1 MSAKLGEIL
10 VRENLISSQQ
20 LREALD
26 YQRTNGGR
34 LGSNLIKLGIISDEV
49 ITAVLSRQ
57 YGVPSI
63 NLELFQID
71 DEVVRLISHDV
82 AIKYTVL
89 PISKVGA
96 TLTMAM
102 ADPTNVFAMDDIKF
116 MTGLNVEPV
125 IASEA
130 GIQSA
135 ITEYYSASKELDLAG
150 MEVENDFE
158 KITERL
164 TRQNGLDRHNGA
176 PVAVGEN
183 ITSHDLDVSLD
194 QFAFEAGDHE
204 EFEVVEENDEIDLAE
219 LAKASEDAPVVRLVN
234 VLLVDSLRRGASD
247 IHVEPYEKDFRIRFR
262 IDGLLYDVMHPP
274 MKMRDALISRLKI
287 MAKLDISEKRLPQ
300 DGRIKIKV
308 KIDNRSREL
317 DFRVSTLPTL
327 FGEKVVLRL
336 LDKDKLMLDMTKLGF
351 EEESLEKFKR
361 NIEKPYGMVLVTGPT
376 GSGKTNTLYSALQS
390 LNTSETNIMTA
401 EDPVEFNLRGI
412 NQVQMKEQIGL
423 NFAAAL
429 RSFLR
434 QDPNIVLVGEIRD
447 FETAEIAIKAALTG
461 HLVLSTLHTNDAPS
475 TVSRMVNMGIEPFLV
490 ATSVNLIQAQRLIR
504 RVCEQCK
511 ESHEVPVEALV
522 EIGFSKEE
530 AGEVEL
536 YKGKGCD
543 VCNGTGYKGRVGLF
557 EVMEVT
563 DDLRELIIIGASS
576 IEIRKKAIELG
587 MVSLRESGL
596 SKLREGIT
604 TIEEVVKE
612 TVT

>member
-10 VRENLISSQQ
+10 VRENLITSQQ
-20 LREALD
+20 LREALE
-26 YQRTNGGR
+26 YQRASGGR
-34 LGSNLIKLGIISDEV
+34 LGSNLVKLGIISDDV

-63 NLELFQID
+63 NLELFQIE
-71 DEVVRLISHDV
+71 DETIKLISHEV
-82 AIKYTVL
+82 ALKYSVL

-96 TLTMAM
+96 TLTLAM

-130 GIQSA
+130 SLSIA
-135 ITEYYSASKELDLAG
+135 IGKYYSSTKKIDIFDFATVGELERNGKPVAKNGNGNGNGKGL
-150 MEVENDFE
+150 
-158 KITERL
+158 KIGERL
-164 TRQNGLDRHNGA
+164 
-176 PVAVGEN
+176 VE
-183 ITSHDLDVSLD
+183 SDLTVSLD
-194 QFAFEAGDHE
+194 RFEFDKNGAE
-204 EFEVVEENDEIDLAE
+204 EFEVIEENEEIDLAE

-247 IHVEPYEKDFRIRFR
+247 IHIEPYEKDFRIRFR
-262 IDGLLYDVMHPP
+262 IDGVLYDVMHPP
-274 MKMRDALISRLKI
+274 MKMRDALLSRLKI

-317 DFRVSTLPTL
+317 DFRVSSLPTL
-327 FGEKVVLRL
+327 FGEKIVLRL

-351 EEESLEKFKR
+351 EQQSLEIFQR
-361 NIEKPYGMVLVTGPT
+361 NISKPYGMVLVTGPT

-390 LNTSETNIMTA
+390 LNTPETNIMTA
-401 EDPVEFNLRGI
+401 EDPVEFNLPGI

-434 QDPNIVLVGEIRD
+434 QDPNIILVGEIRD

-461 HLVLSTLHTNDAPS
+461 HMVLSTLHTNDAPS
-475 TVSRMVNMGIEPFLV
+475 TISRLVNMGIEPFLV
-490 ATSVNLIQAQRLIR
+490 ATSVNIIQAQRLIR
-504 RVCEQCK
+504 RICSNCK
-511 ESHEVPVEALV
+511 EEQKLPTEAFV
-522 EIGFSKEE
+522 EIGFSAEE
-530 AGEVEL
+530 APSL
-536 YKGKGCD
+536 KAYKGTGCQT
-543 VCNGTGYKGRVGLF
+543 CNGTGYKGRIGLY

-563 DDLRELIIIGASS
+563 DELRELIIIGASA
-576 IEIRKKAIELG
+576 IELRRKAIECG
-587 MVSLRESGL
+587 MITLRESGL
-596 SKLREGIT
+596 YKLRDGVT

-612 TVT
+612 TIL